1 MYPYF
6 ATLRKKMA
14 GKRPKPLTNRE
25 IRKKNIRL
33 IVQSNELV
41 EARYMFDTWEMRV
54 FHFFA
59 SMINKNDDEEKKYR
73 IWLND
78 IKKAYKLNNNDSY
91 HQLREATKRL
101 SDKSVYLNY
110 EKNGTER
117 EVKHRFIKYVDYAVD
132 GQDISASQ
140 EYVDVSIDKEMLPFL
155 LHVQKNFDPAK
166 TRYTAYDFRN
176 VIELKPYAARIYQLL
191 KKEEYRRERILTI
204 DEIKRQF
211 NIVDEYKRFSTLYQ
225 RIIEPAFI
233 SINKHTDITIP
244 LDKVDKLKRGRKIY
258 ALRVPI
264 YSKVEEDISYLVG
277 EAKQASLFDVVISE
291 DTEVKEELNPADI
304 FFNEFQKVVVESF
317 GVTAT
322 VFLKVL
328 KTGKH
333 KKEDIEQAISV
344 TRRAKYNQEIKK
356 NIAGF
361 FLRALKDGYT
371 DPKEEA
377 KKKAS
382 KAKKAA
388 EEKKRLKFEI
398 DKLKQA
404 KQVGINNKIREVT
417 TKFPEVTE
425 AAIEEVKN
433 SHMAKNLIEKKEI
446 DLGRTLEIEDYR
458 QDKMLRELVKGE
470 IIGLKAEFFTEMM
483 QEFDK
488 KIEALEKKM

>member
-1 MYPYF
+1 MYPYS
-6 ATLRKKMA
+6 ATLRDMA
-14 GKRPKPLTNRE
+14 GKRPKQLSKKER
-25 IRKKNIRL
+25 RKKNIRL

-59 SMINKNDDEEKKYR
+59 TLITKNDDEDKKYR

-101 SDKSVYLNY
+101 SDKSVFLNY
-110 EKNGTER
+110 EKDGIDR
-117 EVKHRFIKYVDYAVD
+117 EVKHRFIKFVDYAID
-132 GQDISASQ
+132 GQEISASQ

-176 VIELKPYAARIYQLL
+176 VIELKPYSTRIYQLL
-191 KKEEYRRERILTI
+191 KKEEYRKERILTI
-204 DEIKRQF
+204 DEIKKQF
-211 NIVDEYKRFSTLYQ
+211 NIIDEYKRFSTLYQ
-225 RIIEPAFI
+225 RIIEPSLI

-244 LDKVDKLKRGRKIY
+244 LDKIEKLKRGRKIY
-258 ALRVPI
+258 AIRIPI
-264 YSKVEEDISYLVG
+264 YSKTKTEISYLRG
-277 EAKQASLFDVVISE
+277 EVKQASLFENDTLETIEVEEKSNVVDV
-291 DTEVKEELNPADI
+291 LFA
-304 FFNEFQKVVVESF
+304 EFQEVVVENF

-328 KTGKH
+328 NTGKYE
-333 KKEDIEQAISV
+333 KSDIEQAISV

-377 KKKAS
+377 KKKVLR
-382 KAKKAA
+382 AKQAA
-388 EEKKRLKFEI
+388 EEEKQLQLKI
-398 DKLKQA
+398 DDLKQE
-404 KQVGINNKIREVT
+404 KQRQINNKIREVIAAFPNI
-417 TKFPEVTE
+417 TKM
-425 AAIEEVKN
+425 AIEEIRN
-433 SHMAKNLIEKKEI
+433 SQMTKILIEQQEI
-446 DLGRTLEIEDYR
+446 ALGRGLEIEDYR
-458 QDKMLRELVKGE
+458 NDKVLRELVKGK
-470 IIGLKAEFFTEMM
+470 IIGLKESFFEEIIE
-483 QEFDK
+483 EFDS
-488 KIEALEKKM
+488 KIKDLEE

>member
-1 MYPYF
+1 
-6 ATLRKKMA
+6 MA
-14 GKRPKPLTNRE
+14 GKRPKQLTKKE

-59 SMINKNDDEEKKYR
+59 TMINKNDGEEKKYR

-101 SDKSVYLNY
+101 SDKSVFLNY
-110 EKNGTER
+110 EKDGIDR
-117 EVKHRFIKYVDYAVD
+117 EVKHRFIKFVDYATE
-132 GQDISASQ
+132 GQAITVNQ

-176 VIELKPYAARIYQLL
+176 VIELKPYSTRIYQLL
-191 KKEEYRRERILTI
+191 KKEEYRKERILTI
-204 DEIKRQF
+204 DEIKKQF

-225 RIIEPAFI
+225 RIIEPSLI

-244 LDKVDKLKRGRKIY
+244 LDKIEKLKQGRKIY
-258 ALRVPI
+258 ALRIPI
-264 YSKVEEDISYLVG
+264 YSKTKTEISYLRG
-277 EAKQASLFDVVISE
+277 EPTQKSLFDDKALE
-291 DTEVKEELNPADI
+291 EVKKEKVSPADAL
-304 FFNEFQKVVVESF
+304 FGEFQEVIVETF
-317 GVTAT
+317 GVTPT
-322 VFLKVL
+322 IFLKVL
-328 KTGKH
+328 NTGKH
-333 KKEDIEQAISV
+333 DKKDIEQAISV

-377 KKKAS
+377 KKKVL
-382 KAKKAA
+382 KVKKTA
-388 EEKKRLKFEI
+388 EEKKQSQLKI
-398 DKLKQA
+398 DNLKQE
-404 KQVGINNKIREVT
+404 KQKQINNKIREVT
-417 TKFPEVTE
+417 AAFPDITKV
-425 AAIEEVKN
+425 AIEEISNIQMTKT
-433 SHMAKNLIEKKEI
+433 LIEQKEI
-446 DLGRTLEIEDYR
+446 ALGRVLTVEDYR
-458 QDKMLRELVKGE
+458 QDKMLRELVKGK
-470 IIGLKAEFFTEMM
+470 IIGLKESFFKEIIEEFAG
-483 QEFDK
+483 
-488 KIEALEKKM
+488 KIKALEKE

>member
-6 ATLRKKMA
+6 ATLKNMA
-14 GKRPKPLTNRE
+14 GKRPKQLSKKE

-59 SMINKNDDEEKKYR
+59 SLINKNDDEEKKYR

-101 SDKSVYLNY
+101 SDKSVFLNY
-110 EKNGTER
+110 EKDGTDR
-117 EVKHRFIKYVDYAVD
+117 EVKHRFIKFVDYATE
-132 GQDISASQ
+132 GQAVSANQ

-176 VIELKPYAARIYQLL
+176 VIELKPYSTRIYQLL
-191 KKEEYRRERILTI
+191 KKEEYRKERILTI
-204 DEIKRQF
+204 DEIKKQF
-211 NIVDEYKRFSTLYQ
+211 NIIDEYKRFSTLYQ
-225 RIIEPAFI
+225 RIIEPSLI

-244 LDKVDKLKRGRKIY
+244 LDKIEKLKQGRKIY
-258 ALRVPI
+258 AIRIPI
-264 YSKVEEDISYLVG
+264 YSKTKTEISYLRG
-277 EAKQASLFDVVISE
+277 EPTQANLFDDKTLEEAKL
-291 DTEVKEELNPADI
+291 KEKVSPADVL
-304 FFNEFQKVVVESF
+304 FEEFQEIVVESF
-317 GVTAT
+317 GVTPT
-322 VFLKVL
+322 IFLKVL
-328 KTGKH
+328 NTEKH
-333 KKEDIEQAISV
+333 DKKDIEQAISV

-377 KKKAS
+377 KKKVL
-382 KAKKAA
+382 KAKKTA
-388 EEKKRLKFEI
+388 EQKKQLQAKI
-398 DKLKQA
+398 DNLKQE
-404 KQVGINNKIREVT
+404 KQKQINNKIREVT
-417 TKFPEVTE
+417 SAFPDITKV
-425 AAIEEVKN
+425 AIEEISN
-433 SHMAKNLIEKKEI
+433 SQMTKTLIEQKEI
-446 DLGRTLEIEDYR
+446 ALGRVLEIDDYR
-458 QDKMLRELVKGE
+458 QDKMLRELVKGKIMGLKKSFFKE
-470 IIGLKAEFFTEMM
+470 IIE
-483 QEFDK
+483 EFDS
-488 KIEALEKKM
+488 KIKAIEK